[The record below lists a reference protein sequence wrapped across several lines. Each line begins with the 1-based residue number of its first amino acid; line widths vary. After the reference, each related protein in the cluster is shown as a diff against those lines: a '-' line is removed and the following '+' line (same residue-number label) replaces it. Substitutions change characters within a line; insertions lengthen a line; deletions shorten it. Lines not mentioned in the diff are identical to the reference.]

1 MASGAPRRTPLSPR
15 SPWLYRKRPK
25 ETHDQGRMHERGY
38 GELWHER
45 VPVAPKR
52 LDLVAQRVS
61 CDGHLSAL
69 LDWRR
74 PIGNHTEPDP

>member
-1 MASGAPRRTPLSPR
+1 
-15 SPWLYRKRPK
+15 
-25 ETHDQGRMHERGY
+25 MHERGY